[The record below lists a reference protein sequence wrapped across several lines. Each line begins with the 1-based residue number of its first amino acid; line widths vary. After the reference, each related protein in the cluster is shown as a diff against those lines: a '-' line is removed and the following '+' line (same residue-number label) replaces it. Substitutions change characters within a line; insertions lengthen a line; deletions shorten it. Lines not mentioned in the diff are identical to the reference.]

1 MITAIKK
8 NKFESIRPWQR
19 SHFLEQNLLCLTK
32 SSSLLNRRILQML
45 QLNGLG
51 LSWMRLVWPSR
62 RWILAKLLSQRLH
75 LNGLSLRCTSF
86 MCCSS
91 PKSMKKRLWHIL
103 HWWDLCFSCTRL
115 MCLTTAP
122 LEVKLFWHMSQV
134 KDSGFSLQCWVCFA
148 KAIKFLK
155 HFEQLLHLLYF
166 FNSNFHC
173 SPNYFCHLC
182 RQIIIE
188 FLF

>member
-91 PKSMKKRLWHIL
+91 PKSMKKRLWL
-103 HWWDLCFSCTRL
+103 SADTTPSVSTTSSPSSPPSWSTSTSPPSDTTSGKSLPKSFRL
-115 MCLTTAP
+115 DVTFFQ
-122 LEVKLFWHMSQV
+122 LFFLGY
-134 KDSGFSLQCWVCFA
+134 SGFSL
-148 KAIKFLK
+148 
-155 HFEQLLHLLYF
+155 LL
-166 FNSNFHC
+166 SN
-173 SPNYFCHLC
+173 
-182 RQIIIE
+182 
-188 FLF
+188 